1 MINTKEKNTQT
12 KSTQRLIKREIVRT
26 KHFVNEK
33 WNSDFIPELLNTQKE
48 SFKRFLDR
56 GTDYPYSLE
65 STFKNAF
72 PMTDSNNKILIEY
85 LDYTLEEPQFS
96 PDECKNRGATYAS
109 KLLIKLRVTVKI
121 QINTGDVKDKDFNSK
136 NFKEMKI
143 KDNKEK
149 TYTQVVKE
157 ENFFVGF
164 LPIQTNTCTFI
175 INGNERY
182 VVSQLKRC
190 SGPLLCKEYL
200 SADKLQTSFISKI
213 IPNKGS
219 WLEFY
224 VDNKSVIHVRIDR
237 KKKLLFSTFL
247 MCFAVKLKEN
257 EEPTEKNLHS
267 VYDKEK
273 ILKSFYKTTKIEY
286 IAKNQTIKIHVNEDL
301 IVNKIF
307 PMDLLDEDGN
317 IILPAKELIE
327 KKNKFLK
334 KDASERF
341 LYTSVNYLNT
351 FISLKDV
358 FNEQTGE
365 IYLESGDNFSGFFI
379 EFLKKEKKDQIYE
392 VLCIS
397 DEKEDNFILKT
408 IRAEKNNSLQEALL
422 TWARLMKHSE
432 YAGMVGLNN
441 YFKNSYLSNKLYD
454 MSTIGRR
461 RCIQKFR
468 SHLISEEEKAEY
480 LNSKITFLSPVDII
494 NMVQNLIA
502 MYKKEITE
510 DDSDSYSNR
519 RIRAVGELIAV
530 QISSGIERIAKK
542 LQSKSI
548 LTENV
553 LLSGDFFNTKTILY
567 PLHEFLNTSPLSQYA
582 SQENILSKLRHANK
596 ISVFGTG
603 GISGNTVSPVMR
615 DVNPSQ
621 LGLVCAVETPEGQHI
636 GLVTNLAVTAK
647 IDEDGFLIAP
657 FFVVRDCKVTN
668 EKVWLNAHE
677 LSEKVMVPKSSF
689 NVNEN
694 KELVLE
700 DKYIIARNNNIY
712 KLFSKEDVNIT
723 EVSPLQMYSIS
734 TAHLPNAQYGDG
746 YRSAMAAAMNG
757 QAVVLLHLETPLIG
771 TGMEKYSALGSGE
784 VIKAKNDGIVRMVD
798 SRIIVVES
806 ENENNIPSI
815 DLYEMKKFER
825 SNQDTCMNQR
835 PMVKIGDKIQK
846 GGIIADGYST
856 YKGELALGRNFLTMY
871 LANKYG
877 FEDAMTLNKDLVD
890 SERCVSLHIYCLEVK
905 AQDTRYGTEEITRDL
920 PEIRGDEIIQL
931 DENGIIRQG
940 AKVKP
945 GDYLVGKITPEGE
958 KKTDPQKKLLQAIF
972 LNKADIHKK
981 TPLIV
986 PPSIP
991 EGSIVTDVKIFTKK
1005 GVEMSGSAL
1014 VNLQKQLDIKKNTF
1028 IHSKSILTSF
1038 LKEKFLTFAEG
1049 GKVNNNIGNLKK
1061 GMIINKDLTNH
1072 VMDMSL
1078 ENLKIISF
1086 TEKTIETKI
1095 AALIKGVEEQIV
1107 KLEGQYNQ
1115 QIKELSTEHKF
1126 PDDSTLQM
1134 VKIYLTAVSKTEVGD
1149 KFASRYGNKGI
1160 ISKIKHRID
1169 MPYLEDG
1176 RVVDLVLDPLGI
1188 LARMNLGQLY
1198 EILTTVFT
1206 EKLRNCV
1213 NNLLNQYLKYKNDA
1227 TFKELQK
1234 ALIDAVG
1241 GEEVGF
1247 FFINEPEDL
1256 KIYELTETETIQL
1269 AHKITEGIYSLV
1281 PPFETISLERI
1292 QELLAK
1298 HKLPVDGKIRAFDGA
1313 TSEAFEDFVLVGL
1326 QFFMQLIHKV
1336 QQKIHARST
1345 GAYLKHTGQPTNGK
1359 QRGGGQKIGEMEHWA
1374 QAAHGAAFICK
1385 ETSVKSDDVKTR
1397 KEFFIKQCSNNISSL
1412 LSAHIKKEIE
1422 HISKIKKSNEEDNFV
1437 EPSFALVKEELFACG
1452 FKMIQKQT
1460 VYKEKVLDSIV
1471 PPEISPEELNEMEK
1485 NNDFVIETPINEKT
1499 DINVDTSTM
1508 NMEELEEYNLKEK
1521 IKLYK
1526 QDNLPQYEKIV
1537 SFSLTS
1543 PEDILKSSNGEV
1555 LTTETLNYRT
1565 NNPEKNGLFCE
1576 VIFGPV
1582 NNYECSCK
1590 KYTQKKYFKIKCD
1603 KCGVTVLH
1611 SSSRRTRRGHI
1622 QLAYPMIHPFY
1633 LRPTNNKICLLLD
1646 ISYKDL
1652 LAIKSLEKY
1661 LVINPGI
1668 SKMAFKQILKKEEFE
1683 KMSNDILKYGMVIE
1697 TGAKAV
1703 RTLLEKIDFDI
1714 MKEELKGKI
1723 EKSNSDFVKKSY
1735 RNVLVILHK
1744 LKMNNVRPE
1753 WMVLKYIPVLPANLR
1768 QIVEIA
1774 PNEFASSD
1782 LNALYRE
1789 VIGRNNRLKTLVELE
1804 ITDTVIEN
1812 EIRMLQ
1818 ESVNALFGG
1827 TVSMKGNS
1835 KYKSLAEFLQ
1845 GKTGRFRQNLLGK
1858 RVDYSGRSVI
1868 VVAPDLKM
1876 DECYVPREMLITLFK
1891 PYMYYLLKKYGVIN
1905 TWKEAQKILESANL
1919 HHKVWDLVMEA
1930 VKYLPYCL
1938 LNRAPS
1944 LHRLSILGFKIIPW
1958 REKAIGLHP
1967 LVCSVFNADFD
1978 GDQMAIHLPLSI
1990 EGQLEAEILMT
2001 APKNILSAINGNLVI
2016 GPRQDITIGL
2026 YTLTMLNTNIPRKEK
2041 ILNFYT
2047 IDEVKIALMLGHVHP
2062 REEIMFYIHGKFVET
2077 TVGRVLVWHILP
2089 RHTAITFDLINKP
2102 LQDKLAN
2109 ELLKLT
2115 RKHLGDEATVD
2126 LAEKFKDL
2134 GFEYAEK
2141 FGISIS
2147 INDFPKVANV
2157 AKLKEEAN
2165 KKQIEYEL
2173 QYLDGLITQQD
2184 KDKKIYQLWTN
2195 ISHSIEEELES
2206 LMKKNSTNTVFLSI
2220 QSGARGSILQLK
2232 QIMGLKGFISHVD
2245 GSVSTSVIKGNYL
2258 NGLTSQEAFD
2268 AQAAA
2273 RTAGTNSSLKTAN
2286 SGYTTRK
2293 LVDVAHASNINIYDC
2308 NTDDGITVCYTL
2320 RNGQIQATLAD
2331 QLLGRV
2337 LAENMLNPLT
2347 NQIVFEKNHFV
2358 KDEDCSII
2366 QNLGIVKC
2374 KVRSPITCR
2383 SRNGICSKC
2392 YGADLS
2398 TGKLV
2403 SLGEAVGIIAAQSIG
2418 EPGSQ
2423 LTLKSKAFGGV
2434 AQHDITATSIISAF
2448 KGTIKYVKIK
2458 TLNINNNQ
2466 VVFSR
2471 GGKVL
2476 ILNEVGNELIEYVI
2490 PYGAT
2495 LLKDNGLSVA
2505 SGEMIAE
2512 WDLHQPILSEFDG
2525 ICKYENILDKI
2536 TYETFFDDS
2545 VGEFYKIIK
2554 YDHSNGKNNLIP
2566 VLIIY
2571 SKDNPKEELTRYV
2584 LEEHTIVQ
2592 VEDGEHVLVGTKLG
2606 RVQNYVLEKVDIVG
2620 GLPKVTAFLENRQ
2633 PAIPAIL
2640 SPFSGYVTVKK
2651 DNRGRTKIQ
2660 IINDKDKNEIV
2671 EYIPSSKN
2679 NRVIVH
2685 TGEYVEKG
2693 DELTIGTP
2701 LLNDLLNI
2709 KEIDGFFQYFLNGI
2723 KKIYEEQG
2731 IFIKN
2736 IHFEVIASKLLS
2748 KVVVTDPGDS
2758 EEYVVGEIIELQDA
2772 IESNRSLI
2780 NPIKYKRIFMGLTAT
2795 ALSTPSIL
2803 SAMSFQGTT
2812 LVLSDSIVRSNKVTK
2827 LGFKEELMLG
2837 ELPSVGTGFVVKKL
2851 LNTMLYSM
2859 NQLNIDIIDENLEG
2873 REISDSDSLDS
2884 DTLAFFNN
2892 ETDVTD
2898 LHIGL
2903 EANESQ
2909 EDIE

>member
-1 MINTKEKNTQT
+1 MINTKEKN
-12 KSTQRLIKREIVRT
+12 TQRLIKREIVRT

-33 WNSDFIPELLNTQKE
+33 WNPDFVPELLNTQKE
-48 SFKRFLDR
+48 SFRRFLERD
-56 GTDYPYSLE
+56 TNYPYSLE
-65 STFKNAF
+65 NTFKNAF
-72 PMTDSNNKILIEY
+72 PMTDNNNKILIEY
-85 LDYTLEEPQFS
+85 LDYVLEEPQFS

-109 KLLIKLRVTVKI
+109 KLLIKLRITVKV
-121 QINTGDVKDKDFNSK
+121 QTNNDKETNAK
-136 NFKEMKI
+136 NFKEIKI
-143 KDNKEK
+143 KDKDNKEK
-149 TYTQVVKE
+149 IYTQVVKE
-157 ENFFVGF
+157 ELFFVGF

-200 SADKLQTSFISKI
+200 NTDKLQTSFISKI

-224 VDNKSVIHVRIDR
+224 VDNKSLIHIRIDR

-247 MCFAVKLKEN
+247 MCFAEN
-257 EEPTEKNLHS
+257 LGENQEPTEKNLNNIYS
-267 VYDKEK
+267 KEK

-286 IAKNQTIKIHVNEDL
+286 IAKTQTIKIHVVDEL
-301 IVNKIF
+301 VINKIF
-307 PMDLLDEDGN
+307 PMDLVDEDGN
-317 IILPAKELIE
+317 VIIPAKELIE

-334 KDASERF
+334 KDQNERF
-341 LYTSVNYLNT
+341 LYTSVNYLNN

-365 IYLESGDNFSGFFI
+365 IYLESGDNFSSFFI
-379 EFLKKEKKDQIYE
+379 EFLKKEKKDKTYE
-392 VLCIS
+392 ILSIS

-408 IRAEKNNSLQEALL
+408 IRAEKNNSLQEALV

-432 YAGMVGLNN
+432 YAGIVGLNN

-454 MSTIGRR
+454 MSSIGRR

-468 SHLISEEEKAEY
+468 SSLISEEEKNEY
-480 LNSKITFLSPVDII
+480 LNNKSTFLCPMDII

-519 RIRAVGELIAV
+519 RIRAVGELMAV
-530 QISSGIERIAKK
+530 QISAGIERIAKK

-596 ISVFGTG
+596 ISVFGAG
-603 GISGNTVSPVMR
+603 GISGNTVSPIMR
-615 DVNPSQ
+615 DVNPTQ
-621 LGLVCAVETPEGQHI
+621 FGLVCAVETPEGQHI

-647 IDEDGFLIAP
+647 IDEDGFLTAP
-657 FFVVRDCKVTN
+657 FFIVRDGKITN

-677 LSEKVMVPKSSF
+677 LSQKVMVPKSSF
-689 NVNEN
+689 TLNEN
-694 KELVLE
+694 KELE
-700 DKYIIARNNNIY
+700 IKEKYIIARNNNIY
-712 KLFSKEDVNIT
+712 KLFTKEEINIT

-757 QAVVLLHLETPLIG
+757 QAVVLLHLQTPLIG
-771 TGMEKYSALGSGE
+771 TGMEKYSALGSEE
-784 VIKAKNDGIVRMVD
+784 VIKAKNSGIVRMVD
-798 SRIIVVES
+798 SRIIVIES
-806 ENENNIPSI
+806 ENENNVPSL

-835 PMVKIGDKIQK
+835 PMVKIGDIVEKNT
-846 GGIIADGYST
+846 IIADGYST

-890 SERCVSLHIYCLEVK
+890 SEQCVSLHIYCLELK

-920 PEIRGDEIIQL
+920 PEIRGDEVIQL

-972 LNKADIHKK
+972 LNKADMHKK

-1005 GVEMSGSAL
+1005 GIEMSGSAL

-1028 IHSKSILTSF
+1028 IHSKDILIEF
-1038 LKEKFLTFAEG
+1038 LKEKFIKFANGE
-1049 GKVNNNIGNLKK
+1049 KINNNIGQLKK
-1061 GMIINKDLTNH
+1061 GTIINETTAQIIMDL
-1072 VMDMSL
+1072 SL
-1078 ENLKIISF
+1078 ENLKSISF
-1086 TEKTIETKI
+1086 VEKSVETKI
-1095 AALIKGVEEQIV
+1095 NELINGVEAQIV
-1107 KLEGQYNQ
+1107 KLEQNYNQ

-1134 VKIYLTAVSKTEVGD
+1134 VKIYLTAVSKTEIGD

-1176 RVVDLVLDPLGI
+1176 RIVDLVLDPLSI

-1198 EILTTVFT
+1198 EILTNIFT
-1206 EKLRNCV
+1206 EKLRTCV
-1213 NNLLNQYLKYKNDA
+1213 NNLLNQYLKYKNNT
-1227 TFKELQK
+1227 TFQELQK

-1247 FFINEPEDL
+1247 FFINEREDL
-1256 KIYELTETETIQL
+1256 KIYELTENETIQL

-1281 PPFETISLERI
+1281 PPFETVSLERI
-1292 QELLAK
+1292 QELLVK
-1298 HKLPVDGKIRAFDGA
+1298 HGLPSDGKIKAFDGA

-1374 QAAHGAAFICK
+1374 QAAHGSAFICK
-1385 ETSVKSDDVKTR
+1385 ETSVKSDDVKAR

-1412 LSAHIKKEIE
+1412 LLSHVKKEIE
-1422 HISKIKKSNEEDNFV
+1422 NLSKMKRSNEENNFV

-1452 FKMIQKQT
+1452 FKMIQKQI
-1460 VYKEKVLDSIV
+1460 VYQEKALNDLNISQE
-1471 PPEISPEELNEMEK
+1471 EINTIDK
-1485 NNDFVIETPINEKT
+1485 NNDFIIEVENLEKNKE
-1499 DINVDTSTM
+1499 IEEIKEKIIDTSSM
-1508 NMEELEEYNLKEK
+1508 NMDELEIYNLKEK

-1537 SFSLTS
+1537 IFSLVS
-1543 PEDILKSSNGEV
+1543 PDDILKNSHGEV

-1582 NNYECSCK
+1582 NNYECACK

-1622 QLAYPMIHPFY
+1622 ELAYPMIHPFY

-1661 LVINPGI
+1661 MVINPGT
-1668 SKMAFKQILKKEEFE
+1668 SKLAYKQIVKKEEFE
-1683 KMSNDILKYGMVIE
+1683 KMSNDIVKHGIIIE
-1697 TGAKAV
+1697 TGAKAL
-1703 RTLLEKIDFDI
+1703 RILLEKIDFNE
-1714 MKEELKGKI
+1714 MKAELKGKI
-1723 EKSNSDFVKKSY
+1723 DKSNSDFVKKNY

-1744 LKMNNVRPE
+1744 LQMNNVRPE
-1753 WMVLKYIPVLPANLR
+1753 WMILNYIPVLPANLR

-1835 KYKSLAEFLQ
+1835 KYKSLAELLQ

-1868 VVAPDLKM
+1868 VVAPDLRM

-1905 TWKEAQKILESANL
+1905 TWKEAQKILENANV
-1919 HHKVWDLVMEA
+1919 HHKVWDLLMEA

-1958 REKAIGLHP
+1958 KEKAIGLHP

-2001 APKNILSAINGNLVI
+2001 APKNILSAINSNLVI

-2041 ILNFYT
+2041 LLNFHNVH
-2047 IDEVKIALMLGHVHP
+2047 EVKVALMLGHVHA
-2062 REEIMFYIHGKFVET
+2062 REEIMFFVHNEFIET
-2077 TVGRVLVWHILP
+2077 TVGRILIWDILP
-2089 RHTAITFDLINKP
+2089 KHDAIPFSLINKP
-2102 LQDKLAN
+2102 IHDKMAN

-2115 RKHLGDEATVD
+2115 RKYLGDEATVD
-2126 LAEKFKDL
+2126 LAERFKDL
-2134 GFEYAEK
+2134 GFEYSEK

-2173 QYLDGLITQQD
+2173 QYLDGLITSQD

-2195 ISHSIEEELES
+2195 VIHSIEEELQR
-2206 LMKKNSTNTVFLSI
+2206 LMKKNYTNTVFLSI

-2232 QIMGLKGFISHVD
+2232 QIIGLKGFISHVD

-2258 NGLTSQEAFD
+2258 GGLTSQEAFD

-2273 RTAGTNSSLKTAN
+2273 RYAGTNSSLKTAN

-2293 LVDVAHASNINIYDC
+2293 LVDVAHASTININDC
-2308 NTDDGITVCYTL
+2308 GTEEGITVAYTL
-2320 RNGQIQATLAD
+2320 RNGQIQSTLAE

-2337 LAENMLNPLT
+2337 IAENIIDPLNGEIIF
-2347 NQIVFEKNHFV
+2347 NRNHFV
-2358 KDEDCSII
+2358 TDEDLPII
-2366 QNLGIVKC
+2366 QKLGIVKC
-2374 KVRSPITCR
+2374 KVRSPISCR
-2383 SRNGICSKC
+2383 SRNGICTKC

-2434 AQHDITATSIISAF
+2434 AQHDITATSVISAF
-2448 KGTIKYVKIK
+2448 KGIIKYVKIK

-2471 GGKVL
+2471 GGKVV
-2476 ILNEVGNELIEYVI
+2476 ILNEVGSELIEYTV

-2495 LLKDNGLSVA
+2495 LLKDSGTPVN

-2545 VGEFYKIIK
+2545 TGEFYKIIK
-2554 YDHSNGKNNLIP
+2554 YDNSNGKNNLIP
-2566 VLIIY
+2566 VLVIY
-2571 SKDNPKEELTRYV
+2571 SKDNKEELTRYV

-2592 VEDGEHVLVGTKLG
+2592 VEDGEHVMVGSKLG
-2606 RVQNYVLEKVDIVG
+2606 RVQNHVLEKVDIVG

-2660 IINDKDKNEIV
+2660 IINEKDKNEIV

-2709 KEIDGFFQYFLNGI
+2709 KGLDGFFQYFLNGI

-2736 IHFEVIASKLLS
+2736 IHFEVIAAKLLS
-2748 KVVVTDPGDS
+2748 KVIVTDPGDS
-2758 EEYVVGEIIELQDA
+2758 EEYVVGEIIELHDA
-2772 IESNRSLI
+2772 IESNYSLI

-2837 ELPSVGTGFVVKKL
+2837 ELPSVGTGFIVKKL
-2851 LNTMLYSM
+2851 INTMLYSM
-2859 NQLNIDIIDENLEG
+2859 NQLNINIEDNLDENE
-2873 REISDSDSLDS
+2873 EITDDSDALE
-2884 DTLAFFNN
+2884 FFNN
-2892 ETDVTD
+2892 TGDIHVA
-2898 LHIGL
+2898 L
-2903 EANESQ
+2903 EENPSQ
-2909 EDIE
+2909 ED